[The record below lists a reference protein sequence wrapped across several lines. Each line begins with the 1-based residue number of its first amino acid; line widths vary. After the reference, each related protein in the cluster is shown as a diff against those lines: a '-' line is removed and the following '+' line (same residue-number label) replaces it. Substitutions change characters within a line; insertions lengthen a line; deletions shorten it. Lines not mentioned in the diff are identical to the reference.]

1 MGSALETALILARR
15 CDSYMRGLHCAGRS
29 QNLPRRIT
37 EKLREWR
44 CKHERASNSSCE
56 SSGTR
61 PLKQI
66 SDALAVFYCYLRA
79 HAGRRVS
86 ALLASRLT
94 SLGC

>member
-1 MGSALETALILARR
+1 MGSALETALILARP
-15 CDSYMRGLHCAGRS
+15 CDSYMSGLHCALS
-29 QNLPRRIT
+29 SLILPTPTT

-44 CKHERASNSSCE
+44 CKHERALNSSCE

-79 HAGRRVS
+79 HAVAVFPLSWR
-86 ALLASRLT
+86 LA
-94 SLGC
+94 